1 DELRGNDN
9 DRYRE
14 ADHESLSV
22 WGVGADLSESKW
34 KTVLRQALARGLL
47 ESHGDYGVRV
57 VDETACPSLRREDR
71 ISLSV
76 DPVKKY
82 GGKKAGS
89 RRRGGPEA
97 ELDPADA
104 SLFEALRAW
113 RAEQAKEQGVPAYVV
128 FPDATL
134 YGIVEANPSSIDR
147 LGQVSGVGLKK
158 LDRYGPAVL
167 EVLESQVG

>member
-1 DELRGNDN
+1 MLFRSDN
-9 DRYRE
+9 DRSRA

-22 WGVGADLSESKW
+22 WGVGADLSESQW
-34 KTVLRQALARGLL
+34 KTVIRQVLARGLL
-47 ESHGDYGVRV
+47 ESHGDWGVLVLGDSAGPVLRGEAEV
-57 VDETACPSLRREDR
+57 SLR
-71 ISLSV
+71 V
-76 DPVKKY
+76 DPVSRSAAKRT
-82 GGKKAGS
+82 GP
-89 RRRGGPEA
+89 RRRGGSEA

-104 SLFEALRAW
+104 SLFEALRTW

-134 YGIVEANPSSIDR
+134 YGIVEAKPSSIDR

-167 EVLESQVG
+167 EVLESQVD

>member
-1 DELRGNDN
+1 VN
-9 DRYRE
+9 DRSRA

-22 WGVGADLSESKW
+22 WGVGADLSKSQW
-34 KTVLRQALARGLL
+34 KTVIRQVLVRGLL
-47 ESHGDYGVRV
+47 EAYGDYGVLV
-57 VDETACPSLRREDR
+57 VGENAGTVLRGEEEISLR
-71 ISLSV
+71 V
-76 DPVKKY
+76 DPVKKS

-104 SLFEALRAW
+104 SLFDALRAW

-134 YGIVEANPSSIDR
+134 YGIVEAKPSSIDR